1 MLAMSQGFFD
11 NPYAQIRAPTV
22 AMRPPRG
29 DSPINS
35 AAALDLQTSSRSQV
49 PPPPPPPPR

>member
-11 NPYAQIRAPTV
+11 NPYAQIRAPPTTL
-22 AMRPPRG
+22 RPQHG

-35 AAALDLQTSSRSQV
+35 TSALDLQTSSRSQV

>member
-11 NPYAQIRAPTV
+11 NPYAQIRAPTT
-22 AMRPPRG
+22 AMRPPRS
-29 DSPINS
+29 DSPLNS
-35 AAALDLQTSSRSQV
+35 TSALDLQTSSRAQV